1 MESKSWNRYFIHYDS
16 FLRDIFKSKYTV
28 DVKFNTVMKKKRF
41 SKVLRSATG
50 AQWTVKNESR
60 FSTAKST
67 SFYSEF
73 NADSEYVILFQKY
86 RGQKNDLIDTC
97 PFMDQLRIQSQNADK
112 LSFMNSIEL
121 RRFTVF

>member
-1 MESKSWNRYFIHYDS
+1 
-16 FLRDIFKSKYTV
+16 
-28 DVKFNTVMKKKRF
+28 
-41 SKVLRSATG
+41 
-50 AQWTVKNESR
+50 VKNESR